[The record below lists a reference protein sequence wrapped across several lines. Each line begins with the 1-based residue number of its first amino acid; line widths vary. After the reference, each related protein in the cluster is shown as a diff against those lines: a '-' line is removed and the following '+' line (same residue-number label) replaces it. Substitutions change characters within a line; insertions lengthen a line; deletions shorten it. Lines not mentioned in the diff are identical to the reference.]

1 MRGPGC
7 SSGPRTYF
15 YAISLGRNQVTDGS
29 VVCLCPVGRSAK
41 EKDQCH
47 A

>member
-7 SSGPRTYF
+7 SIGTRTYF
-15 YAISLGRNQVTDGS
+15 YAISLGRNQVTDES
-29 VVCLCPVGRSAK
+29 MDCTCSIGRAAK
-41 EKDQCH
+41 EKDLHH